1 MALDRRCLRGFM
13 AFVLVT
19 FFGSIFLYPT
29 LMNMYI
35 SKARENYTLGHNFQE
50 TEEDKAVIY

>member
-1 MALDRRCLRGFM
+1 M